1 MVVVGNPYGKSQFLQ
16 LGDSWMSVR
25 HVVFALVVFSV
36 ATGSALAE
44 GNPEKVK
51 QVKAGTLKEARADWW
66 GFDAEDSTKC
76 LQAAIDSGVKTL
88 TVPNMGKPWIVHP
101 IKLASDQE
109 IVFADGVVVEAIRG
123 GFKGKNDC
131 LLSARSQKNIVLR
144 GTNATLRMHKKD
156 YQDASRYI
164 RAEWRHTVSFHS
176 CENVKVI
183 GLMLKSSGGDGVY
196 IGDCRSPVNY
206 CKDVVIKDCTI
217 DDNHRQGISVIS
229 VVNLLIENCV
239 ITNTKGTAPQAG
251 IDFEPNS
258 KGERLFNITVR
269 NCVFKDNAG
278 AGVILCAHP
287 NQDSAPISFVF
298 ENCKTINNRFTG
310 GFGPNPPIGKIDFKM
325 SDCVEIHDGK
335 TKVYNSFWRDWQ
347 NMQILDKRKVEII
360 ARAKRIAFGGLK
372 LTPSD
377 AVAYKTPKTI
387 AQPVIRRK
395 AGYVVYAHKGE
406 KVSFAVTLMRDY
418 GKGMTVDVA
427 GPSGEEQF
435 LGVVK
440 GSGTKKELSF
450 TAKGTGAYLIRI
462 DPGPGWFALDARG
475 RRIAAV
481 ALDGPL
487 NLFGREALGDYYFH
501 VPAGVSEFYV
511 QAAGQGGERVK
522 VSVYSALGILV
533 EQKDQISV
541 VHKFFG
547 QRKDASKGELWR
559 IRVDRPT
566 GFTLED
572 FSLELFGVPSILARD
587 KDSLLKP

>member
-1 MVVVGNPYGKSQFLQ
+1 M
-16 LGDSWMSVR
+16 
-25 HVVFALVVFSV
+25 VVFSV
-36 ATGSALAE
+36 APGSVLAE

-66 GFDAEDSTKC
+66 GFDAGDSTKC
-76 LQAAIDSGVKTL
+76 LQAAIDSGVKKL
-88 TVPNMGKPWIVHP
+88 TVPNMGKPWVVHP
-101 IKLASDQE
+101 IKLASNQE
-109 IVFADGVVVEAIRG
+109 VVFADGVVLQAIRG
-123 GFKGKNDC
+123 GFEGKNDC
-131 LLSARSQKNIVLR
+131 LLSARSEKNIVLR

-156 YQDASRYI
+156 YQDASRYS

-183 GLMLKSSGGDGVY
+183 GLTLKSSGGDGIY
-196 IGDCRSPVNY
+196 IGDCRKPMNY

-229 VVNLLIENCV
+229 VVNMLIENCV

-258 KGERLFNITVR
+258 KGERLFNIIVR

-287 NQDSAPISFVF
+287 NEDSAPISFVF
-298 ENCKTINNRFTG
+298 ENCKAINNRFTG
-310 GFGPNPPIGKIDFKM
+310 GFGPNPPVSKIDFKI
-325 SDCVEIHDGK
+325 SNCVEIRDGK
-335 TKVYNSFWRDWQ
+335 KKVYNSFWWDWQ

-360 ARAKRIAFGGLK
+360 AKAKRRAFSGLK
-372 LTPSD
+372 LTPCD
-377 AVAYKTPKTI
+377 AVAYKVGKTI
-387 AQPVIRRK
+387 VQPVIRRM
-395 AGYVVYAHKGE
+395 AGYVTYVQKGE
-406 KVSFAVTLMRDY
+406 KVSLAVTLMRDY
-418 GKGMTVDVA
+418 GKGMTVHVA
-427 GPSGEEQF
+427 GPSGRELF

-440 GSGTKKELSF
+440 GSGAKRELSF
-450 TAKGTGAYLIRI
+450 TADEEGAYLIRV
-462 DPGPGWFALDARG
+462 DPGPGWFALNAGG
-475 RRIAAV
+475 RRIATV

-487 NLFGREALGDYYFH
+487 NLFGREALGTYYFF
-501 VPAGVSEFYV
+501 VPPGVSEFYV

-522 VSVYSALGILV
+522 ISLYNAHGIMV

-547 QRKDASKGELWR
+547 QRKDTSKGEIWR
-559 IRVDRPT
+559 IKVDRPT

-572 FSLELFGVPSILARD
+572 FSLELFGIPSILARD
-587 KDSLLKP
+587 EDSLLKP